1 MNFLAHAYLSFGQEE
16 ILVGNFIAD
25 FVRGKE
31 IEKYPK
37 KVQIGIQLHRAIDTY
52 TDSHHLVKQVQSF
65 LIPRFGHYS
74 RVISDVFFDYF
85 LAKNWNNYSDTVLE
99 QFSLDSYGILSSYPQ
114 ELPEA
119 FCRMFHWMRTQNWLY
134 AYREPVGIQAA
145 LDGLSRR
152 ARFDSKMNESTQVL
166 WEKEE
171 EIEALFFVFFQ
182 DLETFAQATLA
193 TLSQTHDPA

>member
-1 MNFLAHAYLSFGQEE
+1 LEN
-16 ILVGNFIAD
+16 
-25 FVRGKE
+25 
-31 IEKYPK
+31 YPK
-37 KVQIGIQLHRAIDTY
+37 KVQLGIQLHRAIDTY
-52 TDSHHLVKQVQSF
+52 TDSHPLVKQVQSF

-85 LAKNWNNYSDTVLE
+85 LAKNWKNYSNTDLE
-99 QFSLDSYGILSSYPQ
+99 PFSLDSYRTLSSSPY

-119 FCRMFHWMRTQNWLY
+119 FCRMFHWMQAQNWLY
-134 AYREPVGIQAA
+134 AYREAAGIQAA

-182 DLETFAQATLA
+182 DLETFAQATLV
-193 TLSQTHDPA
+193 TFSQTHDPT

>member
-25 FVRGKE
+25 FVRGTE
-31 IEKYPK
+31 MEKYPK
-37 KVQIGIQLHRAIDTY
+37 KVQLGIQLHRAIDTY
-52 TDSHHLVKQVQSF
+52 TDSHPLVKQVHSF

-85 LAKNWNNYSDTVLE
+85 LAKNWKNYSDTALE
-99 QFSLDSYGILSSYPQ
+99 QFSLDSYRILSSYPQ

-119 FCRMFHWMRTQNWLY
+119 FRRMFHWMQAQNWLY
-134 AYREPVGIQAA
+134 AYREAAGIQAA

-171 EIEALFFVFFQ
+171 EIEAIFFAFFE
-182 DLETFAQATLA
+182 DLEIFASTTLA
-193 TLSQTHDPA
+193 ALIQSHDPA

>member
-31 IEKYPK
+31 MENYPK
-37 KVQIGIQLHRAIDTY
+37 KVQLGIQLHRAIDTY
-52 TDSHHLVKQVQSF
+52 TDSHPLVKQVQSF

-85 LAKNWNNYSDTVLE
+85 LAKNWKNYSDTALE
-99 QFSLDSYGILSSYPQ
+99 QFSLDSYRILSSYPQ

-119 FCRMFHWMRTQNWLY
+119 FRRMFHWMQTQNWLY
-134 AYREPVGIQAA
+134 AYREAAGIQAA

-166 WEKEE
+166 WGKEE
-171 EIEALFFVFFQ
+171 EIEAIFFAFFE
-182 DLETFAQATLA
+182 DLETFASTTLA
-193 TLSQTHDPA
+193 ALIQSHDPA

>member
-31 IEKYPK
+31 LEKYSK
-37 KVQIGIQLHRAIDTY
+37 KVQLGIRLHRTIDTY
-52 TDSHHLVKQVQSF
+52 TDSHHLVKQVHSF

-85 LAKNWNNYSDTVLE
+85 LAKNWDNYSDTALE
-99 QFSLDSYGILSSYPQ
+99 QFSLESYGILSSYPQ

-119 FCRMFHWMRTQNWLY
+119 FRRMFHWMRTQNWLY

-171 EIEALFFVFFQ
+171 EIEAIFFAFFAN
-182 DLETFAQATLA
+182 LETFASITLA
-193 TLSQTHDPA
+193 ELIQSHDPA

>member
-31 IEKYPK
+31 LENYPK
-37 KVQIGIQLHRAIDTY
+37 KVQLGIQLHRAIDTY
-52 TDSHHLVKQVQSF
+52 TDSHPLVKQVQSF

-85 LAKNWNNYSDTVLE
+85 LAKNWKNYSDTPLE
-99 QFSLDSYGILSSYPQ
+99 QFSLDSYRTLSTSPI
-114 ELPEA
+114 EFPEA
-119 FCRMFHWMRTQNWLY
+119 FRRMFHWMQAQNWLY
-134 AYREPVGIQAA
+134 AYREEAGIQAA

-171 EIEALFFVFFQ
+171 EIEAIFFSFFE
-182 DLETFAQATLA
+182 DLETFASTTLA
-193 TLSQTHDPA
+193 ALIQPHDPA

>member
-1 MNFLAHAYLSFGQEE
+1 MNFLAHAYLSFDQEE

-31 IEKYPK
+31 MENYPK
-37 KVQIGIQLHRAIDTY
+37 KVQLGIQLHRAIDTY
-52 TDSHHLVKQVQSF
+52 TDSHPLVKQVQSF

-85 LAKNWNNYSDTVLE
+85 LAKNWKNYSDTPLE
-99 QFSLDSYGILSSYPQ
+99 QFSLDCYRTLSTYPIDF
-114 ELPEA
+114 PEA
-119 FCRMFHWMRTQNWLY
+119 FSRMFHWMQAQNWLY
-134 AYREPVGIQAA
+134 AYREAAGIQAA

-182 DLETFAQATLA
+182 DLETFAQATLV
-193 TLSQTHDPA
+193 TFSQTHDPT

>member
-25 FVRGKE
+25 FVRGKD

-37 KVQIGIQLHRAIDTY
+37 KVQLGIQLHRAIDTY
-52 TDSHHLVKQVQSF
+52 TDSHPLVKQVQSF

-85 LAKNWNNYSDTVLE
+85 LAKNWNNYSDTPLE
-99 QFSLDSYGILSSYPQ
+99 QFSLDSYRILSLYPQ
-114 ELPEA
+114 ELPET
-119 FCRMFHWMRTQNWLY
+119 FRRMFHWMCTQNWLY

-193 TLSQTHDPA
+193 TLSETHDTA

>member
-31 IEKYPK
+31 LENYPK
-37 KVQIGIQLHRAIDTY
+37 KVQLGIRLHRAIDTH
-52 TDSHHLVKQVQSF
+52 TDSHPLVKQVQSF

-85 LAKNWNNYSDTVLE
+85 LAKNWKNYSNIDLE
-99 QFSLDSYGILSSYPQ
+99 EFSLDTYRTLSSSPY

-119 FCRMFHWMRTQNWLY
+119 FCRMFHWMHAQNWLY
-134 AYREPVGIQAA
+134 AYREAAGIQAA

-171 EIEALFFVFFQ
+171 EIEAIFFAFFE
-182 DLETFAQATLA
+182 DLETFASTTLA
-193 TLSQTHDPA
+193 ALIQSHDPA

>member
-31 IEKYPK
+31 LENYPK
-37 KVQIGIQLHRAIDTY
+37 KVQLGIRLHRAIDTH
-52 TDSHHLVKQVQSF
+52 TDSHPLVKQVQSF

-85 LAKNWNNYSDTVLE
+85 LAKNWKNYSNTDLE
-99 QFSLDSYGILSSYPQ
+99 EFSLDTYRTLSTYPC

-119 FCRMFHWMRTQNWLY
+119 FCRMFHWMQAQNWLY
-134 AYREPVGIQAA
+134 AYREAAGIQAA

-182 DLETFAQATLA
+182 DLETFAQATLV
-193 TLSQTHDPA
+193 TFSQTHDPT

>member
-31 IEKYPK
+31 MENYPK
-37 KVQIGIQLHRAIDTY
+37 KVQLGIQLHRAIDTY
-52 TDSHHLVKQVQSF
+52 TDSHPLVKQVQSF

-85 LAKNWNNYSDTVLE
+85 LAKNWKNYSDTPLE
-99 QFSLDSYGILSSYPQ
+99 QFSLDSYRTLSTSPID
-114 ELPEA
+114 LPEA
-119 FCRMFHWMRTQNWLY
+119 FRRMFHWMQAQNWLY
-134 AYREPVGIQAA
+134 AYREAAGIQAA

-171 EIEALFFVFFQ
+171 EIEAIFFAFFE
-182 DLETFAQATLA
+182 DLETFASTTLA
-193 TLSQTHDPA
+193 ALIQSHDPA

>member
-31 IEKYPK
+31 LEKYPK
-37 KVQIGIQLHRAIDTY
+37 KVQLGIRLHRAIDTY
-52 TDSHHLVKQVQSF
+52 TDSHPLVKQVQSF

-85 LAKNWNNYSDTVLE
+85 LAKKWENYSGIHLE
-99 QFSLDSYGILSSYPQ
+99 QFSLDTYRILSSYPQ

-119 FCRMFHWMRTQNWLY
+119 FRRMFHWMQTQNWLY
-134 AYREPVGIQAA
+134 AYRKPVGIQAA

-171 EIEALFFVFFQ
+171 EIEAIFFAFFAN
-182 DLETFAQATLA
+182 LETFASTTLA
-193 TLSQTHDPA
+193 ELIQSHDPA

>member
-31 IEKYPK
+31 MENYPK
-37 KVQIGIQLHRAIDTY
+37 KVQLGIQLHRAIDTY
-52 TDSHHLVKQVQSF
+52 TDSHPLVKQVQSF

-74 RVISDVFFDYF
+74 RVISDVFFDFF
-85 LAKNWNNYSDTVLE
+85 LAKNWKNYSDTPLE
-99 QFSLDSYGILSSYPQ
+99 QFSLDCYRTLSTYPID
-114 ELPEA
+114 LPEA
-119 FCRMFHWMRTQNWLY
+119 FRRMFHWMQMQNWLY
-134 AYREPVGIQAA
+134 AYREAAGIQAA

-182 DLETFAQATLA
+182 DLETFAQATLV
-193 TLSQTHDPA
+193 TFSQTHDPT

>member
-31 IEKYPK
+31 LENYPK
-37 KVQIGIQLHRAIDTY
+37 KVQLGIQLHRAIDTY
-52 TDSHHLVKQVQSF
+52 TDSHPLVKQVQSL

-85 LAKNWNNYSDTVLE
+85 LAKNWKNYSDTPLE
-99 QFSLDSYGILSSYPQ
+99 QFSLDSYRTLSSSPY

-119 FCRMFHWMRTQNWLY
+119 FRRMFHWMQAQNWLY
-134 AYREPVGIQAA
+134 AYREAAGIQAA
-145 LDGLSRR
+145 LDGLTRR

-171 EIEALFFVFFQ
+171 EIEAIFFAFFE
-182 DLETFAQATLA
+182 DLETFAST
-193 TLSQTHDPA
+193 TRRSNPTP

>member
-31 IEKYPK
+31 MEKYPK
-37 KVQIGIQLHRAIDTY
+37 KVQLGIRLHRAIDTY
-52 TDSHHLVKQVQSF
+52 TDSHLLVKQAQSF

-85 LAKNWNNYSDTVLE
+85 LAKNWNNYSDTPLE

-119 FCRMFHWMRTQNWLY
+119 FRRMFHWMRTQNWLY
-134 AYREPVGIQAA
+134 AYREPLGIQAA

-171 EIEALFFVFFQ
+171 EIEAIFFAFFAN
-182 DLETFAQATLA
+182 LETFASTTLA
-193 TLSQTHDPA
+193 ELIQSHDPA

>member
-31 IEKYPK
+31 LENYPK
-37 KVQIGIQLHRAIDTY
+37 KVQLGIQLHRAIDTY
-52 TDSHHLVKQVQSF
+52 TDSHPLVKQVQSF

-85 LAKNWNNYSDTVLE
+85 LAKNWKNYSDTPLE
-99 QFSLDSYGILSSYPQ
+99 QFSLDSYRTLSTSPLD
-114 ELPEA
+114 LPEA
-119 FCRMFHWMRTQNWLY
+119 FRRMFHWMQAQNWLY
-134 AYREPVGIQAA
+134 AYREEAGIQAA

-182 DLETFAQATLA
+182 DLETFAQATLV
-193 TLSQTHDPA
+193 TFSQTHDPT

>member
-31 IEKYPK
+31 MENYPK
-37 KVQIGIQLHRAIDTY
+37 KVQLGIQLHRAIDTY
-52 TDSHHLVKQVQSF
+52 TDSHPLVKQVQSF

-85 LAKNWNNYSDTVLE
+85 LAKNWKNYSDTPLE
-99 QFSLDSYGILSSYPQ
+99 QFSLDSYRTLSTSPID
-114 ELPEA
+114 LPEA
-119 FCRMFHWMRTQNWLY
+119 FRRMFHWMQAQNWLY
-134 AYREPVGIQAA
+134 AYREEAGIQAA

-182 DLETFAQATLA
+182 DLETFAQATLV
-193 TLSQTHDPA
+193 TFSQTHDPT

>member
-31 IEKYPK
+31 LEKYPK
-37 KVQIGIQLHRAIDTY
+37 KVQLGIHLHRAIDTY
-52 TDSHHLVKQVQSF
+52 TDSHTLVKQVQSF

-74 RVISDVFFDYF
+74 RVISDIFFDYF
-85 LAKNWNNYSDTVLE
+85 LAKNWNNYSGIPLE
-99 QFSLDSYGILSSYPQ
+99 QFSLDSYRILSSSPQ
-114 ELPEA
+114 ELPET
-119 FCRMFHWMRTQNWLY
+119 FLRMFHWMQTQNWLY
-134 AYREPVGIQAA
+134 AYRKPAGIQAA

-166 WEKEE
+166 WGKEE
-171 EIEALFFVFFQ
+171 EIEAIFFAFFTN
-182 DLETFAQATLA
+182 LETFASTTLA
-193 TLSQTHDPA
+193 ELIQSHDPA

>member
-31 IEKYPK
+31 LENYPK
-37 KVQIGIQLHRAIDTY
+37 KVQLGIQLHRAIDTY
-52 TDSHHLVKQVQSF
+52 TDSHPLVKQVQSF

-85 LAKNWNNYSDTVLE
+85 LAKNWKNYSDTPLE
-99 QFSLDSYGILSSYPQ
+99 QFSLDSYRTLSTSPI
-114 ELPEA
+114 EFPEA
-119 FCRMFHWMRTQNWLY
+119 FRRMFHWMQAQNWLY
-134 AYREPVGIQAA
+134 AYREEAGIQAA

-182 DLETFAQATLA
+182 DLETFAQATLV
-193 TLSQTHDPA
+193 TFSQTHDPT

>member
-1 MNFLAHAYLSFGQEE
+1 M
-16 ILVGNFIAD
+16 
-25 FVRGKE
+25 
-31 IEKYPK
+31 EKYPK
-37 KVQIGIQLHRAIDTY
+37 KVQLGIQLHRAIDTY
-52 TDSHHLVKQVQSF
+52 TDSHPLVKQVHSF

-85 LAKNWNNYSDTVLE
+85 LAKNWNNYSDTHLE
-99 QFSLDSYGILSSYPQ
+99 QFSLDSYRILSSYPQ

-119 FCRMFHWMRTQNWLY
+119 FCRMFYWMRTQNWLY
-134 AYREPVGIQAA
+134 TYREPVGIQAA

-171 EIEALFFVFFQ
+171 EIEAIFFAFFTN
-182 DLETFAQATLA
+182 LETFASTTLA
-193 TLSQTHDPA
+193 ALIQSHDPA

>member
-25 FVRGKE
+25 FVRGKD

-37 KVQIGIQLHRAIDTY
+37 KVQLGIQLHRAIDTY
-52 TDSHHLVKQVQSF
+52 TDSHPLVKQVQSF

-85 LAKNWNNYSDTVLE
+85 LAKNWNNYSDTPLE
-99 QFSLDSYGILSSYPQ
+99 QFSLDSYRILSLYPQ

-119 FCRMFHWMRTQNWLY
+119 FRRMFHWMRTQNWLY

-193 TLSQTHDPA
+193 TLSETHDTA

>member
-16 ILVGNFIAD
+16 TLVGNFIAD

-31 IEKYPK
+31 LENYPK
-37 KVQIGIQLHRAIDTY
+37 KVQLGIQLHRAIDTY
-52 TDSHHLVKQVQSF
+52 TDSHPLVKQVQSF

-85 LAKNWNNYSDTVLE
+85 LAKNWKNYSDTPLE
-99 QFSLDSYGILSSYPQ
+99 KFSLDSYRTLSSSPY

-119 FCRMFHWMRTQNWLY
+119 FLRMFHWMQAQNWLY
-134 AYREPVGIQAA
+134 AYREAAGIQAA
-145 LDGLSRR
+145 LDGLTRR

-171 EIEALFFVFFQ
+171 EIEAIFFAFFE
-182 DLETFAQATLA
+182 DLETFASTTLA
-193 TLSQTHDPA
+193 ALIQPHDPT

>member
-25 FVRGKE
+25 FVRGKD

-37 KVQIGIQLHRAIDTY
+37 KVQLGIQLHLAIDTY
-52 TDSHHLVKQVQSF
+52 TDSHPLVKQVQSF

-85 LAKNWNNYSDTVLE
+85 LAKNWNNYSDTPLE
-99 QFSLDSYGILSSYPQ
+99 QFSLDSYRILSLYPQ
-114 ELPEA
+114 ELPET
-119 FCRMFHWMRTQNWLY
+119 FRRMFHWMRTQNWLY

-193 TLSQTHDPA
+193 TLSETHDTA

>member
-31 IEKYPK
+31 LENYPK
-37 KVQIGIQLHRAIDTY
+37 KVQLGIQLHRAIDTY
-52 TDSHHLVKQVQSF
+52 TDSHPLVKQVQSF
-65 LIPRFGHYS
+65 LFPRFGHYS
-74 RVISDVFFDYF
+74 RVISDIFFDYF
-85 LAKNWNNYSDTVLE
+85 LAKNWKNYLVIPLE
-99 QFSLDSYGILSSYPQ
+99 QFSLDTYRTLSSNPQ

-119 FCRMFHWMRTQNWLY
+119 FRQMFHWMQVQNWLY
-134 AYREPVGIQAA
+134 AYREQAGIQAA

-171 EIEALFFVFFQ
+171 EIEAIFFAFFKKK
-182 DLETFAQATLA
+182 LKAEANA
-193 TLSQTHDPA
+193 

>member
-31 IEKYPK
+31 LEKYPK
-37 KVQIGIQLHRAIDTY
+37 KVQLGIHLHRAIDTY
-52 TDSHHLVKQVQSF
+52 TDSHPLVKQAQSF

-74 RVISDVFFDYF
+74 RVISDIFFDYF
-85 LAKNWNNYSDTVLE
+85 LAKNWNNYSGIPLE
-99 QFSLDSYGILSSYPQ
+99 QFSLDTYQILSSYPQ
-114 ELPEA
+114 ELPET
-119 FCRMFHWMRTQNWLY
+119 FLRMLHWMQMQNWLH
-134 AYREPVGIQAA
+134 AYRHPTGIQAA

-171 EIEALFFVFFQ
+171 EIEAIFFAFFK
-182 DLETFAQATLA
+182 DLETFASTTLA
-193 TLSQTHDPA
+193 ALIQNHDPA

>member
-31 IEKYPK
+31 LENYPK
-37 KVQIGIQLHRAIDTY
+37 KVQLGIQLHRAIDTY
-52 TDSHHLVKQVQSF
+52 TDSHPLVKQVQSL

-85 LAKNWNNYSDTVLE
+85 LAKNWRNYSNTDLE
-99 QFSLDSYGILSSYPQ
+99 QFSLDTYRTLSTYPY

-119 FCRMFHWMRTQNWLY
+119 FCRMFHWMHTQNWLY
-134 AYREPVGIQAA
+134 AYRELAGIQAA
-145 LDGLSRR
+145 LNGLSRR

-171 EIEALFFVFFQ
+171 EIEAIFFAFFE
-182 DLETFAQATLA
+182 DLETFASTTLA
-193 TLSQTHDPA
+193 ALIQPHDPA

>member
-31 IEKYPK
+31 LENYPK
-37 KVQIGIQLHRAIDTY
+37 KVQLGIQLHRAIDTY
-52 TDSHHLVKQVQSF
+52 TDSHPLVKQVQSL

-85 LAKNWNNYSDTVLE
+85 LAKNWKNYSDTPLE
-99 QFSLDSYGILSSYPQ
+99 KFSLDSYRTLSSSPY

-119 FCRMFHWMRTQNWLY
+119 FCRMFHWMQAQNWLY
-134 AYREPVGIQAA
+134 SYREAAGIQAA

-171 EIEALFFVFFQ
+171 EIEAIFFAFFE
-182 DLETFAQATLA
+182 DLETFASTTLA
-193 TLSQTHDPA
+193 ALIQSHDPA

>member
-1 MNFLAHAYLSFGQEE
+1 MNFLAHAYISFGQEE

-31 IEKYPK
+31 LENYLK
-37 KVQIGIQLHRAIDTY
+37 KVQFGIQLHRAIDTY
-52 TDSHHLVKQVQSF
+52 TDSHPLVKQVQSF
-65 LIPRFGHYS
+65 LFPRFGHYS
-74 RVISDVFFDYF
+74 RVISDIFFDYF
-85 LAKNWNNYSDTVLE
+85 LAKNWKNYSVIPLE
-99 QFSLDSYGILSSYPQ
+99 QFSLDSYRILSSYPQ

-119 FCRMFHWMRTQNWLY
+119 FRRMFHWMRTQNWLY

-171 EIEALFFVFFQ
+171 EIEAIFFAFFAN
-182 DLETFAQATLA
+182 LETFASTTLA
-193 TLSQTHDPA
+193 ELIQSHDPA